1 MRAASRAS
9 SHTGCKRSQD
19 FGALWSPSL
28 QATPCAPLPRAQLL
42 VSSGM
47 DPGWAV
53 ESELSTCVCARVCI
67 CVRMCV
73 HVCALWARV
82 CMCVHAHVCV
92 RACACTCA
100 CARAGGG
107 NASSRAC
114 SFLIWRPHFDSP
126 QNQTRP
132 CGDPDGTGCGTGSR
146 VHAWVTG
153 HPGPGVDLLPN
164 WPCGV
169 AKSLALSEPRVPP
182 LGDTGSPQPSSV

>member
-1 MRAASRAS
+1 MPPATRAASE
-9 SHTGCKRSQD
+9 GQD
-19 FGALWSPSL
+19 FGAPWSPSL

-92 RACACTCA
+92 H
-100 CARAGGG
+100 ARVCMCVCVCKGRRGQCEQQG
-107 NASSRAC
+107 L
-114 SFLIWRPHFDSP
+114 FLPHLATPFRFSP
-126 QNQTRP
+126 EPNPALR
-132 CGDPDGTGCGTGSR
+132 GSR
-146 VHAWVTG
+146 RD
-153 HPGPGVDLLPN
+153 GVRDRQQ
-164 WPCGV
+164 
-169 AKSLALSEPRVPP
+169 SPRVGDRAPRPRRGSAPQLAVRRGQVPCP
-182 LGDTGSPQPSSV
+182 L